1 MTQLEQEIKDL
12 RKELLQMFLAVN
24 KQLLKS
30 ERALLEFDK
39 DLAAEIT
46 IAEKRI
52 NAQELKIDRDC
63 ENILTLH
70 TPVAVDLRFVLS
82 TYKINHELERI
93 ADIAYGIGNYVNK
106 VNGVFPKKAIA
117 DTRIKEM
124 FIQCKE
130 MLDHVIDAFD
140 NEDTAIARRVFKQD
154 EVLNTI
160 NVNASS
166 AIINNYDEKSAE
178 ELFYLLSCIRKLE
191 RAGDLIKN
199 IAEELIF
206 SMESKVVKHRD
217 NKNK

>member
-1 MTQLEQEIKDL
+1 MTQLEQEIKKL
-12 RKELLQMFLAVN
+12 KKELLQMFLAVN

-63 ENILTLH
+63 ENILALH

-93 ADIAYGIGNYVNK
+93 GDIAYGIASYVKK
-106 VNGVFPKKAIA
+106 VDSIFPKKAVA
-117 DTRIKEM
+117 DTRIQEM
-124 FIQCKE
+124 FVQCKE

-140 NEDTAIARRVFKQD
+140 NEDTTIARRVFKQD
-154 EVLNTI
+154 ELLNTI
-160 NVNASS
+160 NVNASN
-166 AIINNYDEKSAE
+166 AIINNYNEKSAKQ
-178 ELFYLLSCIRKLE
+178 LFYLLSCIRKLE
-191 RAGDLIKN
+191 RTGDLIKN

-206 SMESKVVKHRD
+206 SMESKVVKHID
-217 NKNK
+217 YNK